1 MKHNRQ
7 YLPSSYGF
15 LQSQWLNHWVCT
27 PPYVSAA
34 SMLGIIA
41 AWQLK
46 GPSNLLTIQHFS
58 WNKAF
63 AGVEVSVA
71 LIWQIFPPFHENRII
86 HVKPSVKPS
95 CTPEISMCHESWAY
109 KLCENGSKDWTTFHH
124 AMLIINLYY
133 MTICSWKHLSNCLSA
148 SSIKTFM
155 RHYQVAIQIVGWEEG

>member
-15 LQSQWLNHWVCT
+15 LQSQWLNHRVCI
-27 PPYVSAA
+27 PYVSTV

-58 WNKAF
+58 WNKAL

-71 LIWQIFPPFHENRII
+71 LIWQIFP
-86 HVKPSVKPS
+86 S
-95 CTPEISMCHESWAY
+95 CAPKISMCHASWAY

-124 AMLIINLYY
+124 PMLIVNLYY
-133 MTICSWKHLSNCLSA
+133 RTICSWKHLSNWLCA
-148 SSIKTFM
+148 SSIKAFM
-155 RHYQVAIQIVGWEEG
+155 RNYQVAIQIVGWEEGQ